1 MVAAVFKDI
10 SDNVLLCLT
19 QFFLRLCIFQLK
31 TLANIFPMPLCSCCL
46 LPVQWCTP
54 ATPSLQKNFFHGS
67 LPLFSLLFLSDRFHF
82 TFSSSS
88 LPSHLRFLVLALSL
102 AGKTML
108 TQSRWQ
114 FFPHILPCRWWSSS
128 PSLPTLIW
136 GAVTVKRELEVDK
149 NYSLDLNRCNI
160 FRWWEEGL
168 NFAAAGIFWHLC
180 FLSKPYFAFEE
191 ATSSQWRQR

>member
-1 MVAAVFKDI
+1 MWKHWQIFFQCHCAAAVCYLS
-10 SDNVLLCLT
+10 SDVLLQLHLCRKKCSTALFL
-19 QFFLRLCIFQLK
+19 FF
-31 TLANIFPMPLCSCCL
+31 P
-46 LPVQWCTP
+46 
-54 ATPSLQKNFFHGS
+54 
-67 LPLFSLLFLSDRFHF
+67 LLFLSDRFHF

-88 LPSHLRFLVLALSL
+88 LPSHLRFLVLTLSL

-108 TQSRWQ
+108 TLSRWQ

-149 NYSLDLNRCNI
+149 NYSLDLNRCNR

-180 FLSKPYFAFEE
+180 FLSKPSLLLRKPLLVNEG
-191 ATSSQWRQR
+191 SR